1 MTSQTCCQGAISRPG
16 RPPGPDSTR
25 RDRLSLKQCLPLIFS
40 LLLAIPGLS
49 ADADAPRGAFKGAV
63 DTSHPTWFK
72 ESFLDFE
79 EDIADAAANGR
90 RLVLY
95 FFQDGCPY
103 CNALVE
109 HNFTQPD
116 ITKTMREKFDL
127 VAINIWGDREVI
139 QVGGQVFSE
148 KDLAEALKIQYTPT
162 LLFFNEQRR
171 VVLRLNGYQ
180 PPDTFRTAL
189 EFVHTRKE
197 ATGSFTHYL
206 EQLGTKSS
214 SQDLISESF
223 FISPPYDLRPGSNKP
238 LAVFFEQPVCQACE
252 AFHARVLNNPTVR
265 RLITQ
270 YDVVQLGLWAKTPV
284 ITPSDDQTTARQW
297 AETLAIGF
305 TPTVVLFDVEG
316 REVMRLEASF
326 RTFHTQGIL
335 RYVLSGSYRK
345 QPSFQRYLSA
355 HADHLREQGYDVDI
369 FSYDSPIS
377 RNGKLADPE

>member
-1 MTSQTCCQGAISRPG
+1 
-16 RPPGPDSTR
+16 
-25 RDRLSLKQCLPLIFS
+25 
-40 LLLAIPGLS
+40 
-49 ADADAPRGAFKGAV
+49 
-63 DTSHPTWFK
+63 
-72 ESFLDFE
+72 
-79 EDIADAAANGR
+79 
-90 RLVLY
+90 
-95 FFQDGCPY
+95 
-103 CNALVE
+103 
-109 HNFTQPD
+109 
-116 ITKTMREKFDL
+116 
-127 VAINIWGDREVI
+127 
-139 QVGGQVFSE
+139 
-148 KDLAEALKIQYTPT
+148 
-162 LLFFNEQRR
+162 LFFNEQRR

>member
-1 MTSQTCCQGAISRPG
+1 MSW
-16 RPPGPDSTR
+16 
-25 RDRLSLKQCLPLIFS
+25 KQCLPLIFS
-40 LLLAIPGLS
+40 LLLPMSDLL
-49 ADADAPRGAFKGAV
+49 ADTEVPRGAFKGAV

-79 EDIADAAANGR
+79 EDIAHAAANGR

-95 FFQDGCPY
+95 FFQNGCPY

-116 ITKTMREKFDL
+116 ITETMREKFDL
-127 VAINIWGDREVI
+127 VAINMWGDREVI

-189 EFVHTRKE
+189 EFVHKRKE
-197 ATGSFTHYL
+197 ATGSFTRYL
-206 EQLGTKSS
+206 KQFGTKSAT
-214 SQDLISESF
+214 QDLISENF
-223 FISPPYDLRPGSNKP
+223 FISPPYDLRPGSNRP
-238 LAVFFEQPVCQACE
+238 LAVFFEQPTCQACE

-270 YDVVQLGLWAKTPV
+270 YDVVQLGLWAETPV
-284 ITPSDDQTTARQW
+284 ITPSGDQTTARQW
-297 AETLAIGF
+297 AETLAISF
-305 TPTVVLFDVEG
+305 TPTVVLFDSEG
-316 REVMRLEASF
+316 REVMRLESSL
-326 RTFHTQGIL
+326 RTFHTQGTL
-335 RYVLSGSYRK
+335 RYVLTGSYRK

-355 HADHLREQGYDVDI
+355 YADHLREQGYDVDI